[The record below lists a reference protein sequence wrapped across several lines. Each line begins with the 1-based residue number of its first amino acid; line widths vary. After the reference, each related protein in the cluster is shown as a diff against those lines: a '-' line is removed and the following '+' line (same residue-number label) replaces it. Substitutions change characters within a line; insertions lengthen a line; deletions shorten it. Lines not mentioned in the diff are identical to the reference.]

1 MSAKIVQ
8 INVNAKGGV
17 PKLPIE
23 QTRLGFN
30 NVEGDKQ
37 RDRRYHGGPKRAVCL
52 YSLEIIEQLRAQG
65 HPIESGWTGENLLIS
80 GLNWDEM
87 VPGVQ
92 LQLGEAR
99 VEITSY
105 ANPCKH
111 IAYAFTDGDFMRIG
125 QKKHPGWSR
134 IYARV
139 TSEAQ
144 VQVGDEVCVLESE
157 ADDC

>member
-1 MSAKIVQ
+1 MPAKIVQ

-17 PKLPIE
+17 PKLPVE
-23 QTRLGFN
+23 QTRLN
-30 NVEGDKQ
+30 SSHVEGDKQ
-37 RDRRYHGGPKRAVCL
+37 RDKRYHGGPTRAVCL
-52 YSLEIIEQLRAQG
+52 YSLEIIEALRAQG
-65 HPIESGWTGENLLIS
+65 HPIESGWTGENLLVS
-80 GLNWDEM
+80 GLKWDEM

-92 LQLGEAR
+92 LQIGAAS

-111 IAYAFTDGDFMRIG
+111 IAYAFLDDDFNRIG

-139 TSEAQ
+139 LTEAD
-144 VQVGDEVCVLESE
+144 VKVGDEVSVAPDESD
-157 ADDC
+157 A

>member
-1 MSAKIVQ
+1 MSAKIIC
-8 INVNAKGGV
+8 INVNAQGGV
-17 PKLPIE
+17 PKLPVE
-23 QTRLGFN
+23 SARLGFN

-37 RDRRYHGGPKRAVCL
+37 RDRRYHGGPRRAVCL
-52 YSLEIIEQLRAQG
+52 YSLEIIEALRAEG

-92 LQLGEAR
+92 LQIGAAR

-111 IAYAFTDGDFMRIG
+111 IAHAFEGGDFMRIG
-125 QKKHPGWSR
+125 QKKNPGWSR

-139 TSEAQ
+139 MTEAE
-144 VQVGDEVCVLESE
+144 VKVGNEVRVL
-157 ADDC
+157 

>member
-8 INVNAKGGV
+8 INVNAQGGV
-17 PKLPIE
+17 PKLPVE
-23 QTRLGFN
+23 STRLGFN

-37 RDRRYHGGPKRAVCL
+37 RDKRYHGGPSRAVCL
-52 YSLEIIEQLRAQG
+52 YSLEIMGQLRAEG

-87 VPGVQ
+87 VPGLR
-92 LQLGEAR
+92 LQIGAAL

-111 IAYAFTDGDFMRIG
+111 IGYAFLDDDFNRIG

-134 IYARV
+134 IYGRV
-139 TSEAQ
+139 LAEAE
-144 VQVGDEVCVLESE
+144 VKVGDEVVVVASE
-157 ADDC
+157 VNA

>member
-17 PKLPIE
+17 PKLPVE

-37 RDRRYHGGPKRAVCL
+37 RSLKFHGGPTRAVCL
-52 YSLEIIEQLRAQG
+52 FSLEIMEQLRAEG
-65 HPIESGWTGENLLIS
+65 HPIESGWTGENLLVS

-87 VPGVQ
+87 VPGVM
-92 LQLGEAR
+92 LQIGAAR

-105 ANPCKH
+105 ATPCSK
-111 IAYAFTDGDFMRIG
+111 ISVAFADGDFKRIG
-125 QKKHPGWSR
+125 QKQNPGWSR
-134 IYARV
+134 LYARILV
-139 TSEAQ
+139 EAA
-144 VQVGDEVCVLESE
+144 VKVGDEVSVLSNE
-157 ADDC
+157 ADA

>member
-1 MSAKIVQ
+1 MSAKIIQ
-8 INVNAKGGV
+8 INVKAEGGV

-23 QTRLGFN
+23 SARLNFN

-37 RDRRYHGGPKRAVCL
+37 RDKRYHGGPTRAVCL
-52 YSLEIIEQLRAQG
+52 YSLEIIEALRAQG

-80 GLNWDEM
+80 GLDWSAM
-87 VPGVQ
+87 VPGVT
-92 LQLGEAR
+92 LQIGEAK

-111 IAYAFTDGDFMRIG
+111 IGYAFAGNDFNRIG
-125 QKKHPGWSR
+125 HKKNPGWSR

-139 TSEAQ
+139 LTEAQ
-144 VQVGDEVCVLESE
+144 VSVGDEVSVSTGV
-157 ADDC
+157 AP

>member
-17 PKLPIE
+17 PKMPVE
-23 QTRLGFN
+23 QTRLGFH

-52 YSLEIIEQLRAQG
+52 YSLEIIEKLRAQG

-92 LQLGEAR
+92 LQIGAAR

-111 IAYAFTDGDFMRIG
+111 IAYAFTDDDFNRIG
-125 QKKHPGWSR
+125 QKKFPGWSR
-134 IYARV
+134 IYARIL
-139 TSEAQ
+139 TEAE
-144 VQVGDEVCVLESE
+144 VKVGDEVSVAESG
-157 ADDC
+157 A

>member
-1 MSAKIVQ
+1 MSAKIIQ
-8 INVNAKGGV
+8 ININAKGGV
-17 PKLPIE
+17 PKLPVE

-52 YSLEIIEQLRAQG
+52 YSLEILEQLRAEG

-80 GLNWDEM
+80 GLDWNAM

-92 LQLGEAR
+92 LQIGEAR

-111 IAYAFTDGDFMRIG
+111 IAYAFVDDDFNRIG
-125 QKKHPGWSR
+125 HKKHPGWSR

-139 TSEAQ
+139 LTEAE
-144 VQVGDEVCVLESE
+144 VKVGDEVSVLPGELN
-157 ADDC
+157 A